1 MSFSK
6 KNTEGT
12 EDTEKSQGLARLC
25 VSPCLCVLLFL
36 CVLFRPGAA
45 AAAVED
51 YLGKPVGSVRL
62 LIEGRPTV
70 DPVLTRVVETLA
82 GRPLTMSEVRQTVT
96 HLFSLARF
104 EDVRV
109 DAELENGRVAL
120 RYELSPIHP
129 VSKIRFSGAEGK
141 PGIDSDELRRSIVER
156 YGGSPSLGRLSDMTR
171 LLADLLRE
179 RGYLHASITPRADIE
194 HEPERAVLVFTLD
207 AGSRTV
213 IGDVD
218 IVGQPTVE
226 RGELLGRL
234 GLRPGSPYLPVALS
248 ARIDRYVEQL
258 RANRYYEAKAQAE
271 VRLEDEDRRA
281 HVTLSVTP
289 GPKVTVTGLDL
300 LSSDQRKDLV
310 PVERE
315 GSVDEDLLEDSTN
328 RIEEFFRG
336 QGYRDA
342 RAPHA
347 RVEENGELKVTFTIN
362 RGRLF
367 RIAKYE
373 ITGTSSIPI
382 AGFRAALRV
391 RDGQP
396 YSSSLLDADVSLIR
410 DLYRRRGFASADVV
424 RTVEPAPNPPDA
436 GEAPVIARIAVA
448 EGVPTIVDAVTFSG
462 NEAIDQASLRARLGL
477 FAGAPFVPGQL
488 AVDRDT
494 LQLAY
499 QDLGYENATVNATT
513 IFMENNTKVTIQF
526 AIREG
531 PQVLVDH
538 VLIVGNVRTATSTIE
553 RELQVQP
560 GKPFGLS
567 AINESQR
574 RLSGL
579 GLFRRVRISE
589 LRHGDETGRDL
600 LVTVDEAPPT
610 TVGVGGGLEARM
622 VPVVAPSGAATDELD
637 LAPRAFFQIGRRNL
651 FGRNRSANLF
661 ASLSLHSQHSTAA
674 GVTEY
679 RVVGT
684 FREPRL
690 FDTAS
695 DAFVNAT
702 VEQQVRSTF
711 NFRRTSASAVIARH
725 LRRGVSVTGNYQ
737 IQRTKIFDARVAAAD
752 LPLIDRTFTQFLL
765 SSVSASL
772 IRDTRDDPVDPASGA
787 YISSNGQLA
796 AEAIGSE
803 VGFVKSFFTVQ
814 AFRTLP
820 SPKRLVLAGNARLG
834 MASGFTTLG
843 QLPASE
849 RFFAGGDTT
858 VRGFTLD
865 RLGIRHVPFQPVDT
879 LDSEGLPI
887 GGNGLVIFNA
897 ELRSTVI
904 KGWQA
909 VGFLDSG
916 NVFARTS
923 EIDLAEL
930 RSAVGGGV
938 RWNSP
943 VGPIRFDLGFK
954 VNRQQGEG
962 LAAWFVSFGQAF

>member
-1 MSFSK
+1 MHHVRGSWFV
-6 KNTEGT
+6 
-12 EDTEKSQGLARLC
+12 A
-25 VSPCLCVLLFL
+25 VVLVAV
-36 CVLFRPGAA
+36 CGGASTASA
-45 AAAVED
+45 AID
-51 YLGKPVGSVRL
+51 DFLGKPVGSVRL

-82 GRPLTMSEVRQTVT
+82 GRPLTMSDVRQTVT

-129 VSKIRFSGAEGK
+129 VSKIRFTGGEGK
-141 PGIDSDELRRSIVER
+141 AGIDGDDLRRAIVER
-156 YGGSPSLGRLSDMTR
+156 YGGSPPLGRLSDMTR
-171 LLADLLRE
+171 LLAELLRE
-179 RGYLHASITPRADIE
+179 RGYLHASITPRSDIE

-218 IVGQPTVE
+218 IVGQPTAE
-226 RGELLGRL
+226 RSDLLARL
-234 GLRPGSPYLPVALS
+234 GLRPGSPYLPSALS

-258 RANRYYEAKAQAE
+258 RANRYYEAKAQAD

-328 RIEEFFRG
+328 RIEEFLRG

-347 RVEENGELKVTFTIN
+347 RVEENGELRVTFAIN

-367 RIAKYE
+367 RVAKYE
-373 ITGTSSIPI
+373 IVGASSIPV
-382 AGFRAALRV
+382 AEFRPALRV
-391 RDGQP
+391 RDGLP

-410 DLYRRRGFASADVV
+410 DLYRRRGFASAEVV
-424 RTVEPAPNPPDA
+424 RAVEPAANAPDA
-436 GEAPVIARIAVA
+436 GDVPVVARIAVT
-448 EGVPTIVDAVTFSG
+448 EGVRTMVEAVTFSG

-477 FAGAPFVPGQL
+477 SAGAPYVPGQL

-499 QDLGYENATVNATT
+499 QDLGYENATVDATP
-513 IFMENNTKVTIQF
+513 IFAENNTEVTIQF

-600 LVTVDEAPPT
+600 LVTVDEAPAT
-610 TVGVGGGLEARM
+610 TVGIGGGLEGRL
-622 VPVVAPSGAATDELD
+622 VAGPSGSGPASDELD

-651 FGRNRSANLF
+651 FGRNRSVNLF
-661 ASLSLHSQHSTAA
+661 TSVSLHSIHSSAA

-679 RVVGT
+679 RFVGT
-684 FREPRL
+684 VREPRL
-690 FDTAS
+690 FDTAV
-695 DAFVNAT
+695 DAFVNVT
-702 VEQQVRSTF
+702 VEQQIRSSF
-711 NFRRTSASAVIARH
+711 NFRRRSASAAIARH
-725 LRRGVSVTGNYQ
+725 LTPSISATGNYQ
-737 IQRTKIFDARVAAAD
+737 IQRTSVFDARVDASQ

-765 SSVSASL
+765 SSFSASVV
-772 IRDTRDDPVDPASGA
+772 RDTRNDPVDPAAGA
-787 YISSNGQLA
+787 YVSANGQLA
-796 AEAIGSE
+796 GKAIGSE
-803 VGFVKSFFTVQ
+803 VGFVKTFITAQ
-814 AFRTLP
+814 AFRTVP
-820 SPKRLVLAGNARLG
+820 SITRLVLAGNARLG

-858 VRGFTLD
+858 VRGFALD
-865 RLGIRHVPFQPVDT
+865 RLGVRHVPFQPVDT

-897 ELRSTVI
+897 ELRTTVR
-904 KGWQA
+904 GGSQV
-909 VGFLDSG
+909 VGFLDTG
-916 NVFARTS
+916 NVFARAS
-923 EIDLAEL
+923 EIDLTEL
-930 RSAVGGGV
+930 RSAVGAGV
-938 RWNSP
+938 RYKSP
-943 VGPIRFDLGFK
+943 FGPIRFDLGFK

-962 LAAWFVSFGQAF
+962 LTAWFVSFGQAF